1 MKIFL
6 DKKLNES
13 LFCDKCIYDKKI
25 RKSCFKCSVD
35 LIFKPIKIKTV
46 EETIKEIIKNKKSIS
61 RYGDG
66 EFNIIFNKNIK
77 FQKFNK
83 KLKYGLK
90 KVLNSTLENLLIG
103 VVNFEE
109 AKIRPFWIKW
119 FKIYKFRYRKM
130 LNKNI
135 VYYNSFIT
143 RFVTV
148 FKNPDKNKRYISYFK
163 SIWNN
168 RNIIVIEGEKT
179 RMGIGND
186 LFNNAKSIKRII
198 CPTINAYKVFNK
210 ILKYFYTENIDKETL
225 ILISLGPTA
234 TVLSYEL
241 CKLGFQSIDIG
252 HLDQQYELYLRNVT
266 EVIKLPNK
274 YVNEIAGGSKN
285 ISPVKDK
292 KYYKQI
298 LLKLT
303 K

>member
-1 MKIFL
+1 
-6 DKKLNES
+6 
-13 LFCDKCIYDKKI
+13 
-25 RKSCFKCSVD
+25 
-35 LIFKPIKIKTV
+35 
-46 EETIKEIIKNKKSIS
+46 
-61 RYGDG
+61 
-66 EFNIIFNKNIK
+66 
-77 FQKFNK
+77 
-83 KLKYGLK
+83 
-90 KVLNSTLENLLIG
+90 
-103 VVNFEE
+103 
-109 AKIRPFWIKW
+109 
-119 FKIYKFRYRKM
+119 
-130 LNKNI
+130 
-135 VYYNSFIT
+135 
-143 RFVTV
+143 
-148 FKNPDKNKRYISYFK
+148 
-163 SIWNN
+163 
-168 RNIIVIEGEKT
+168 
-179 RMGIGND
+179 MGIGND

-274 YVNEIAGGSKN
+274 YVNEIADGSKN